1 MSAQREINR
10 RQSASGRGE
19 RRTRTKL
26 KPLGY
31 AAISASSDAIAES
44 SRGPVLVIVP
54 SLNEEEYIEDVVT
67 KLAAEAERIDLK
79 VIVADGGSI
88 DRTRSIVQR
97 LSDLNPRIVLIDN
110 SKRIQ
115 AAAVNSAVRKYG
127 ETAKF
132 LIRVDAHASY
142 PDRYCETLLN
152 VQARTLADSVVVTMR
167 TVGQTCFQRAAA
179 AAQNSVL
186 GNGGSAHRNETS
198 DRWVDH
204 GHHALMTINA
214 FTAVEGYDETFSHN
228 EDAELDVRLIENGFR
243 IYLTSEVQ
251 VTYYPR
257 GSVIGLFKQYFN
269 IGRGR
274 ARNFLK
280 HRKNTKLRHLI
291 LVAVAPAICLVMLS
305 PFAGLCAVPALSWAL
320 LCIGCGVVLG
330 VRGKDGCAT
339 AAGLAAIAMQ
349 AGWSFGFFRG
359 LVPDAGWNGAG
370 TKADASQDTETS

>member
-1 MSAQREINR
+1 MSAPREINR
-10 RQSASGRGE
+10 RQSASERGE
-19 RRTRTKL
+19 RRTRAKL

-31 AAISASSDAIAES
+31 TAGSALSDAISEI

-54 SLNEEEYIEDVVT
+54 CLNEEEYIENVVT
-67 KLAAEAERIDLK
+67 KLAAEADRIDLK
-79 VIVADGGSI
+79 VVVADGGSI
-88 DRTRSIVQR
+88 DRTRSIVRR

-127 ETAKF
+127 EKAKF

-152 VQARTLADSVVVTMR
+152 VQARTLADSVVVSMR
-167 TVGQTCFQRAAA
+167 TAGQTCFQRAAA

-186 GNGGSAHRNETS
+186 GNGGSAHRNDTS

-204 GHHALMTINA
+204 GHHALMTIDA
-214 FTAVEGYDETFSHN
+214 FTAVDGYDETFSHN
-228 EDAELDVRLIENGFR
+228 EDAELDVRLIDNGFR

-257 GSVIGLFKQYFN
+257 GSVVGLFRQYFN

-280 HRKNTKLRHLI
+280 HRKNSKLRHLI
-291 LVAVAPAICLVMLS
+291 LVAVAPAVCLMMLS

-330 VRGKDGCAT
+330 VRGKDACAT

-359 LVPDAGWNGAG
+359 LVPDVGWNGAG
-370 TKADASQDTETS
+370 TKADAPQNTET